1 MKQRIIYALGF
12 FDGVH
17 RGHQLL
23 LRRCRSLADE
33 SGCKAGAITFSQHPD
48 QVVRGEKVCL
58 INSIE
63 DRKALLAEFG
73 QLDCVVMLPFDR
85 EMMHLSCRDFFRH
98 MVDVHNAGGF
108 VCGTD
113 FRFGHKG
120 QGDNRLLQALCIQD
134 NLPCVVLPKL
144 QEEGQDI
151 SSQRIRALLKEG
163 SIQKANGLLGHPH
176 RLSGIVEQGRHLGR
190 TIGIPTANV
199 PVPQELGCLRRGVYA
214 CKAYFGQAV
223 HLAVTNV
230 GSRPTVGGHT
240 VRAEAWILDFEG
252 DLYGKTL
259 QLDFYEFLRPE
270 ITFPSLEDLQSEI
283 RKNALQTRNFFE
295 NR

>member
-1 MKQRIIYALGF
+1 MKERIIYALGF

-33 SGCKAGAITFSQHPD
+33 YRCKAGAITFSQHPD

-73 QLDCVVMLPFDR
+73 QLDAVVMLPFDR
-85 EMMHLSCRDFFRH
+85 EMMRLSYQDFFRH
-98 MVDVHNAGGF
+98 MVDTHNAGGF

-120 QGDNRLLQALCIQD
+120 QGDHRLLLELCMQE

-144 QEEGQDI
+144 QEDRQDI

-163 SIQKANGLLGHPH
+163 NIQKANDLLGHPH
-176 RLSGIVEQGRHLGR
+176 RLSGVVEPGRHLGR
-190 TIGIPTANV
+190 TIGIPTANL
-199 PVPQELGCLRRGVYA
+199 PIPQELDCLRRGVYA
-214 CKAYFGQAV
+214 CKAYVNGKER
-223 HLAVTNV
+223 LAVTNV
-230 GSRPTVGGHT
+230 GSRPTVNGQT
-240 VRAEAWILDFEG
+240 VKAEAWILDFEW
-252 DLYGKTL
+252 DLYGKSL
-259 QLDFYEFLRPE
+259 RLDFYKFLRPE
-270 ITFPSLEDLQSEI
+270 ELFPSLEDLQSEI

-295 NR
+295 NK